1 MNIDTLSIGCIGC
14 GNMGSAILFG
24 LSKNKSLE
32 LMGYDSVPEQ
42 VALVQG
48 AGIAAA
54 KDIEHLVISSTI
66 IILAVKPHLAAKV
79 LSQVSHLLTKDKV
92 IVSVAA
98 GISIDS
104 MRKEI
109 EDKCAVVRCMPNT
122 PALVGAGIFAFCFD
136 DAKLDDSMK
145 EYILQLFRG
154 IGMCIELEESKFA
167 AFSAFMGAGPAYAFY
182 LMNSLV
188 QAGVTLGFSRDDS
201 RHMVEQL
208 FDGCT
213 TMAKNSAQN
222 LTQLRDNVCSP
233 AGLSIAGVNHMEREA
248 VSGAIVDAVLAA
260 NARAAEMEK

>member
-24 LSKNKSLE
+24 LGKNKSLE
-32 LMGYDSVPEQ
+32 LMGYDTMPEQ
-42 VALVQG
+42 MAVLQG
-48 AGIAAA
+48 SGITAA
-54 KDIEHLVISSTI
+54 KDIEHLVISSST
-66 IILAVKPHLAAKV
+66 IILAVKPHLALPV
-79 LSQVSHLLTKDKV
+79 LAQIAPLLTKDKV
-92 IVSVAA
+92 IISIAA
-98 GISIDS
+98 GISIES
-104 MRKEI
+104 MRKAVEN
-109 EDKCAVVRCMPNT
+109 KCAVVRCMPNT

-136 DAKLDDSMK
+136 DQKLDESRQ
-145 EYILQLFRG
+145 EHILQFFRG
-154 IGMCIELEESKFA
+154 IGMCIELEEHKFA

-233 AGLSIAGVNHMEREA
+233 AGLSIAGVNHMESEA

-260 NARAAEMEK
+260 HMRANEMEN